1 MVISHNLKDWEKEG
15 VLKMKKMKKLVSVLL
30 VACSIALLAACNAA
44 PSTKPEDKLVGTWYD
59 TDGYHELTFYDD
71 GTYTKTGEYGTG
83 KWSITSDGK
92 LKFVD
97 FYGTTK
103 AGAYEVSEDT
113 LTYTDDYGKYEY
125 HKN

>member
-1 MVISHNLKDWEKEG
+1 MQYV
-15 VLKMKKMKKLVSVLL
+15 VVSG
-30 VACSIALLAACNAA
+30 AE
-44 PSTKPEDKLVGTWYD
+44 PEDKLVGTWLDSYGH
-59 TDGYHELTFYDD
+59 TELTFYDD

-113 LTYTDDYGKYEY
+113 LTSEDDYGKYMY
-125 HKN
+125 RKN

>member
-1 MVISHNLKDWEKEG
+1 
-15 VLKMKKMKKLVSVLL
+15 MKKMKKLVSVLL